1 MKKPLPLIARSRL
14 LSVKSML
21 PWLNCCETFAT
32 FTPLPMA
39 VELTPCW
46 DDANR
51 SANSAREPL
60 KPVVATLAM
69 LFAVTVRS
77 DWAALRPESARRK
90 GILVL
95 LLKNGGSED
104 AADVCEGDRARA
116 GIQGERA
123 GRGVDRDAADFAHEQ
138 RIERLVL
145 AADRCDGR
153 ERVLAG
159 RGGDAR
165 VGLAVP

>member
-14 LSVKSML
+14 LSEKSML
-21 PWLNCCETFAT
+21 PWVNCCETFAT

-39 VELTPCW
+39 VALTPCCE
-46 DDANR
+46 DANR

-95 LLKNGGSED
+95 LLEEVRYALQD
-104 AADVCEGDRARA
+104 AADVREGHGACG
-116 GIQGERA
+116 GIQCERA
-123 GRGVDRDAADFAHEQ
+123 ARRVDRDAAYFAHEQ
-138 RIERLVL
+138 
-145 AADRCDGR
+145 
-153 ERVLAG
+153 
-159 RGGDAR
+159 
-165 VGLAVP
+165 